1 MITVTAK
8 HISKCFSGSVIPAH
22 IWDTGKLRLRL
33 VASLEEGELPRR
45 LWRITDVA
53 ARGPHSIQGRRLLC
67 SRESMGVKTAQAI
80 WSWRCRSQLDRAR
93 ISHPA

>member
-22 IWDTGKLRLRL
+22 ISDTGQLRLRL

-80 WSWRCRSQLDRAR
+80 WSWRCRRPVGRGKIFA
-93 ISHPA
+93 PA